1 MRNRF
6 GRVNLVA
13 TSERLS
19 DLTVTSPVQR
29 IRGLAACRIC
39 EGCNIRVF
47 VHTSVTSSVV
57 QQSNKLLTGHRAVR
71 LKCASLRVRYQPL
84 LLVRHTD
91 VLSERVAIRNILER
105 SLQYLGLSH
114 RDAHS
119 NLMGDF
125 LTSRVGANI
134 QLQGMIN
141 TFTLH
146 QLDGELVATAE
157 KETAV
162 ILRLFSV
169 FTEVGALSGSIC
181 RKLIWGYWRDGIVML
196 YAEAFRDV
204 EYVDF

>member
-1 MRNRF
+1 
-6 GRVNLVA
+6 
-13 TSERLS
+13 
-19 DLTVTSPVQR
+19 
-29 IRGLAACRIC
+29 
-39 EGCNIRVF
+39 
-47 VHTSVTSSVV
+47 
-57 QQSNKLLTGHRAVR
+57 
-71 LKCASLRVRYQPL
+71 
-84 LLVRHTD
+84 
-91 VLSERVAIRNILER
+91 
-105 SLQYLGLSH
+105 
-114 RDAHS
+114 
-119 NLMGDF
+119 MGDF
-125 LTSRVGANI
+125 LTSQVGANI

>member
-71 LKCASLRVRYQPL
+71 LKRASLRVRYQPL

-146 QLDGELVATAE
+146 QLDGERVATAE

>member
-47 VHTSVTSSVV
+47 VHASVTSSVV

-71 LKCASLRVRYQPL
+71 LKRASLRVRYQPL

-125 LTSRVGANI
+125 LTSQVGANI

>member
-71 LKCASLRVRYQPL
+71 LKRASLRVRYQPL

>member
-1 MRNRF
+1 MRNRC

-47 VHTSVTSSVV
+47 VHASVTSSVV
-57 QQSNKLLTGHRAVR
+57 QQSNKLLTGRRAVR
-71 LKCASLRVRYQPL
+71 LKRDSLRVRYQPL

-91 VLSERVAIRNILER
+91 ILSERVAIRNILER

>member
-71 LKCASLRVRYQPL
+71 LKRASLRVRYQPL

-169 FTEVGALSGSIC
+169 FTEVGALSDSIC